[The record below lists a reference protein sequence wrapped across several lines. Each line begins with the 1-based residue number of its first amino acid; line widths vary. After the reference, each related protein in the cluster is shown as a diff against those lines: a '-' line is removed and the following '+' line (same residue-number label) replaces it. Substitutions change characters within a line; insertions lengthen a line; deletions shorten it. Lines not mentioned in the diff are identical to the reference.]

1 MKNKENTL
9 MRTGPLEQLSH
20 GKSGAW
26 KTAMK
31 NRLREQDKRIF
42 FWGGGQHNQILL
54 VKITKKSQWITGV
67 DTNANARLRCEIPG
81 MMNVL

>member
-1 MKNKENTL
+1 

-20 GKSGAW
+20 GKSAAW

-31 NRLREQDKRIF
+31 NGLTEQDERRE
-42 FWGGGQHNQILL
+42 FWGRKKQQDQIFL